1 VLSIARNL
9 KIALLCFGFLA
20 ALAQPG
26 EPSVESMKAAL
37 AGLAGPARMAALLD
51 LANRIETAS
60 PQEALVFATE
70 GLALAVKAGDR
81 EKEAAFLTST
91 SYCAGQSGDFPK
103 AVDFGKRALAL
114 STQLGNK
121 DRMAKAHNALAITYT
136 FIGSYSQAL
145 DEAIESLRLREELG
159 LEKSVTQSLNL
170 IGVVYHNSGQ
180 YAQAI
185 EYYEQ
190 ILKRIER
197 HPDNRRL
204 ILTRLNIGFSQFKL
218 GRLEEAL
225 QNHLAALALSRE
237 TRDDSYLAYNHLNL
251 GMTYS
256 ELRRFDLAREH
267 LRLAR
272 AQYGKFNHR
281 HGLVQVMNVTAR
293 LHLLSGDYAGGI
305 PIAQEAAA
313 LATVL
318 NARDELKR
326 SYELISEL
334 HEKMGRTAEALRAFK
349 RAMEIKDSI
358 YTIQESNKIAESTM
372 KIVTIKKD
380 NEIEALKRERV
391 ISALQLQR
399 NRYSLAALVMSLGA
413 LATVVIA
420 MAIYSK
426 NMRRNRRTL
435 QASNA
440 ELAKMN
446 VELQDR
452 MTEIKTLSG
461 LLPICAQCKKIRND
475 QGYWT
480 QLESYVAE
488 HTSATFSHGI
498 CPNCAED
505 LYPEAMDRMRKR
517 TETCP

>member
-1 VLSIARNL
+1 VLSFGRNL
-9 KIALLCFGFLA
+9 KIIIMCLGFLA
-20 ALAQPG
+20 AHAQPG
-26 EPSVESMKAAL
+26 EPSVDSLKAAL
-37 AGLAGPARMAALLD
+37 PTLTGRARMVALLD
-51 LANRIETAS
+51 LANSTESAS
-60 PQEALVFATE
+60 PQEALAYAVE
-70 GLALAVKAGDR
+70 GLALAIQQGDR

-91 SYCAGQSGDFPK
+91 SFCSGQSGDYPK
-103 AVDFGKRALAL
+103 AIDFGKRALAL
-114 STQLGNK
+114 STQLGDK
-121 DRMAKAHNALAITYT
+121 ERMAKAHNAMAITYT

-159 LEKSVTQSLNL
+159 LEKAVTQSLNL

-180 YAQAI
+180 YDQAI
-185 EYYEQ
+185 DYYEQ
-190 ILKRIER
+190 ILKRIEQ

-204 ILTRLNIGFSQFKL
+204 ILTRLNIGFSQFKK
-218 GRLEEAL
+218 GRLDDAL
-225 QNHLAALALSRE
+225 KNHLAAFALSRE
-237 TRDDSYLAYNHLNL
+237 TRDDSYLAYNYMNL

-256 ELRRFDLAREH
+256 ELRQFDQAREY
-267 LRLAR
+267 LRLSR

-281 HGLVQVMNVTAR
+281 HGLVQVMNATAR
-293 LHLLSGDYAGGI
+293 MHLLSGSYAQGI
-305 PIAQEAAA
+305 PIAREAAA
-313 LATVL
+313 LAKVI

-334 HEKMGRTAEALRAFK
+334 HEKKGDTAEAFRAFK
-349 RAMEIKDSI
+349 QAMEIKDSI

-380 NEIEALKRERV
+380 NEIEALKKQRV
-391 ISALQLQR
+391 ISSLQLER
-399 NRYSLAALVMSLGA
+399 NRYFLAVLVLSLGTLATAIVA
-413 LATVVIA
+413 LA
-420 MAIYSK
+420 IYNK

-435 QASNA
+435 QVSNA
-440 ELAKMN
+440 ELAKIN
-446 VELQDR
+446 LELQDR
-452 MTEIKTLSG
+452 MNEIKTLSG

-480 QLESYVAE
+480 QLESYVSE

-517 TETCP
+517 TETRP

>member
-1 VLSIARNL
+1 MLSFGRNL
-9 KIALLCFGFLA
+9 KIAILCLGFLA
-20 ALAQPG
+20 AHAQPG
-26 EPSVESMKAAL
+26 EPSADALKASL
-37 AGLAGPARMAALLD
+37 PTLSGRARMMALLD
-51 LANRIETAS
+51 LANSTESAS
-60 PQEALVFATE
+60 PQEALAYAVE
-70 GLALAVKAGDR
+70 GLALAIQQGDR

-91 SYCAGQSGDFPK
+91 SYCSGQSGDYPK
-103 AVDFGKRALAL
+103 AIDFGKRALAL
-114 STQLGNK
+114 STQLGDK
-121 DRMAKAHNALAITYT
+121 ERMAKAHNAMAITYT

-159 LEKSVTQSLNL
+159 LEKAVTQSLNL

-180 YAQAI
+180 YDQAI

-190 ILKRIER
+190 ILKRIEQ

-204 ILTRLNIGFSQFKL
+204 ILTRLNIGFSQFKM
-218 GRLEEAL
+218 GRLDEAL
-225 QNHLAALALSRE
+225 KNHLAAFALSRE
-237 TRDDSYLAYNHLNL
+237 TKDDSYLAYNYMNL

-256 ELRRFDLAREH
+256 ELRQFDQAREF
-267 LRLAR
+267 LRLSR

-281 HGLVQVMNVTAR
+281 HGLVQVMNATAR
-293 LHLLSGDYAGGI
+293 MHLLSGSYASGI
-305 PIAQEAAA
+305 PIAREAAA
-313 LATVL
+313 LAKVI

-334 HEKMGRTAEALRAFK
+334 YEKQGDVAEAFRAFK
-349 RAMEIKDSI
+349 QAMEIKDSI

-380 NEIEALKRERV
+380 NEIEALKKQRV
-391 ISALQLQR
+391 ISSLQLER
-399 NRYSLAALVMSLGA
+399 NRYFLAVMVLSLGTFATTIVA
-413 LATVVIA
+413 LA
-420 MAIYSK
+420 IYNK

-440 ELAKMN
+440 ELASIN
-446 VELQDR
+446 LELQDR
-452 MTEIKTLSG
+452 MNEIKTLSG

-480 QLESYVAE
+480 QLESYVSE

-517 TETCP
+517 TETRP